1 MGLGGAASK
10 MVHSHGCWQEASL
23 SSLPYGSLI
32 KLLEC
37 PHDKWEEKK
46 QGKGWR
52 MTTEGAAVLHLVVRD
67 LRGIEGG
74 METSG
79 GRVSWAEGIASAK
92 ALKWEQEGE
101 FEEQ

>member
-1 MGLGGAASK
+1 MENDHRRS
-10 MVHSHGCWQEASL
+10 GCFTFL
-23 SSLPYGSLI
+23 
-32 KLLEC
+32 
-37 PHDKWEEKK
+37 
-46 QGKGWR
+46 R
-52 MTTEGAAVLHLVVRD
+52 LVVRD

-79 GRVSWAEGIASAK
+79 GKVSWAEGIASAK